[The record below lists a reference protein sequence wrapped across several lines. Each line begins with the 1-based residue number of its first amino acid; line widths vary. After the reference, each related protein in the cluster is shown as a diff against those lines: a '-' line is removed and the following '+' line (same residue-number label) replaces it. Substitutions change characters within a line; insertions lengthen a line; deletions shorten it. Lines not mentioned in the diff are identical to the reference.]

1 MIDQIELKNGIK
13 LVHRQVDSLV
23 SHCALFINVG
33 TRDELARED
42 GLAHFLEHVIFK
54 GTSNRK
60 AYHILNR
67 LESVGG
73 ELNAFTTKEITCIY
87 ATFLNEF
94 YDRAFELISDITF
107 NSTFPQK
114 ELEKE
119 KDIIIEEIY
128 SYKDSPYD
136 LIYDEFEEQIFKGH
150 SLGRNILGDP
160 ESVKKITKEEVL
172 AFVNRNYNT
181 DQMVLSSVGN
191 HDLKKAEKIANKYFG
206 SAKERL
212 DKVTREPLNKY
223 QTFNILKEKSTY
235 QTHSML
241 GSRAYS
247 RGHEKRLA
255 LVLLNNF
262 LGGPGLNSRLNL
274 MVREKYGYAYQ
285 IESFYHHYADTGLWG
300 IYMGTAN
307 DTFAKAKDL
316 VMKELK
322 DLREKKLGSSQ
333 LKMAKTQLIGQI
345 AINFESNLNKMLS
358 MGRSYIMEKKIDTL
372 KSINR
377 RIELISAE
385 ELIEVANEVFAP
397 ENISTLIYKSK

>member
-1 MIDQIELKNGIK
+1 MIDQIELKNGIN
-13 LVHRQVDSLV
+13 LVHRQVNSPI

-33 TRDELARED
+33 TRDELIGEE
-42 GLAHFLEHVIFK
+42 GLAHFLEHVVFK
-54 GTSNRK
+54 GTSKRK

-73 ELNAFTTKEITCIY
+73 ELNAFTTKETTCIY

-128 SYKDSPYD
+128 SYKDSPYE
-136 LIYDEFEEQIFKGH
+136 LIYDEFEEQIFSGH

-160 ESVKKITKEEVL
+160 EHVKKITKEEVL
-172 AFVNRNYNT
+172 EFVKRNYNT

-191 HDLKKAEKIANKYFG
+191 HDLKKVERIANKYFG
-206 SAKERL
+206 SAKERI
-212 DKVTREPLNKY
+212 DKVTREPLNDYKP
-223 QTFNILKEKSTY
+223 FDIVKEKSTY

-247 RGHEKRLA
+247 RSHNNRLS
-255 LVLLNNF
+255 LVLLNNY

-274 MVREKYGYAYQ
+274 MVREKFGYAYQ
-285 IESFYHHYADTGLWG
+285 IESFYHHYTDTGIWG

-307 DTFAKAKDL
+307 NTFVKAKDL

-333 LKMAKTQLIGQI
+333 LKRAKTQMIGQI

-358 MGRSYIMEKKIDTL
+358 MGRSFIMEKKIDTL
-372 KSINR
+372 ASINK
-377 RIELISAE
+377 RIESITAE
-385 ELIEVANEVFAP
+385 ELMEVANEIFAMD
-397 ENISTLIYKSK
+397 EISSLIYKSK

>member
-285 IESFYHHYADTGLWG
+285 IESFYHHYTDTGLWG

-316 VMKELK
+316 VMRELK